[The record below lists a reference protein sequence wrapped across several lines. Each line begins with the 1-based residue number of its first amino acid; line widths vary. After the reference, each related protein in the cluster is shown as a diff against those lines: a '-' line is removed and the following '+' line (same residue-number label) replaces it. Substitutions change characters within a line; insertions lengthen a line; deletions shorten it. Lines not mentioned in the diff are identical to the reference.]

1 MILTQ
6 KLLDISGIG
15 KDRLHFAWVS
25 SAEAQRFI
33 EVATQTINSVKDQ
46 GKLDNSELNLQLSAA
61 EMTMD
66 GETMRWLIGKEV
78 KITTKGDVYGRKW
91 DVEKYEDV
99 LFNMLEREY
108 QKNLIYLAIQEGCTN
123 VRTISERIG
132 IEILRISYLLADME
146 RTSMVESTG
155 MEDRKPVF
163 AAL

>member
-1 MILTQ
+1 MILIQ

-15 KDRLHFAWVS
+15 KERLHYAWVS

-33 EVATQTINSVKDQ
+33 DVATLAINSVKGQ
-46 GKLDNSELNLQLSAA
+46 GKLDNSELDLQLSAA

-78 KITTKGDVYGRKW
+78 KITTKGDVYGRNW
-91 DVEKYEDV
+91 DVEKYEKV
-99 LFNMLEREY
+99 LFDMLEREY
-108 QKNLIYLAIQEGCTN
+108 QKNLIYLAIKQNCLN
-123 VRTISERIG
+123 VRAISERTG

-146 RTSMVESTG
+146 RTSMVEFTG
-155 MEDRKPVF
+155 MEDSKPVF

>member
-33 EVATQTINSVKDQ
+33 EVATHTIDSVKSQ
-46 GKLDNSELNLQLSAA
+46 GKLDTFALKLQINAA

-78 KITTKGDVYGRKW
+78 KITSKGDVYGRKW
-91 DVEKYEDV
+91 DVETYEKV
-99 LFNMLEREY
+99 LFDMLEREY
-108 QKNLIYLAIQEGCTN
+108 QKNLIYLAIKEGCTN
-123 VRTISERIG
+123 VRTISEKIG

-146 RTSMVESTG
+146 RTSMVEFTG

-163 AAL
+163 AVL

>member
-33 EVATQTINSVKDQ
+33 EVATHAINSVKGQ
-46 GKLDNSELNLQLSAA
+46 GKLDNSALDLQLNAA

-78 KITTKGDVYGRKW
+78 KITTKGDVYGRQW

-99 LFNMLEREY
+99 LFDMLEREY
-108 QKNLIYLAIQEGCTN
+108 QKNLIYLAIKQNCTN
-123 VRTISERIG
+123 VRSISEKIG
-132 IEILRISYLLADME
+132 LGIQRISYLLADME
-146 RTSMVESTG
+146 RTSMVEFTG
-155 MEDRKPVF
+155 MEDSKPVF